1 MREAWTGAAPA
12 SAAATIRR
20 PRGLPLWL
28 RTPGGLV
35 GAVGVGLFV
44 MTALAAPVLAP
55 YDPNGIDLLDILKPP
70 SASHWLGTDQFG
82 RDILSRVL
90 WGART
95 SLTVAVA
102 SLALAAAVGIVV
114 GALAG
119 YRGGWLDEAV
129 MRLVDVLL
137 SFPDIMLAL
146 AVGTVLPPGLG
157 STIVAIGVYNLPQ
170 VIRVTRG
177 AVLGVRNN
185 LYIEGARAI
194 GKSDWGI
201 LTRYVIPN
209 AIPPIVVLL
218 TLRTAAS
225 ILTAAG
231 LSFLGLGVQP
241 PTPEWGAMI
250 TEARTYLVSAPHLS
264 VAPGVAIALT
274 VLSFNLLGD
283 ALNDALNPRM
293 RSRLRTIQR

>member
-1 MREAWTGAAPA
+1 MTQFSVVAVE
-12 SAAATIRR
+12 SVRR
-20 PRGLPLWL
+20 PRRLPLWL
-28 RTPGGLV
+28 RTPGGMV
-35 GAVGVGLFV
+35 GALGVSLFV
-44 MTALAAPVLAP
+44 AVALSAPIISP
-55 YDPNGIDLLDILKPP
+55 YDPNAIDLLDILKPP
-70 SASHWLGTDQFG
+70 SATHWLGTDQFG
-82 RDILSRVL
+82 RDVFSRIV
-90 WGART
+90 WGSRI

-102 SLALAAAVGIVV
+102 SLGLAAAAGILL
-114 GALAG
+114 GAVAG
-119 YRGGWLDEAV
+119 YRGGWMDEAI
-129 MRLVDVLL
+129 MRFVDVLL
-137 SFPDIMLAL
+137 SFPDIMLAI
-146 AVGTVLPPGLG
+146 AVGAILPPGLG
-157 STIVAIGVYNLPQ
+157 STIIAIGVYNLPQ

-185 LYIEGARAI
+185 LYVEGARAA

-201 LTRYVIPN
+201 LAHYVIPN

-250 TEARTYLVSAPHLS
+250 SEARTYLVTAPHLS
-264 VAPGVAIALT
+264 LIPGVAIAMT

-293 RSRLRTIQR
+293 RSRLRAIRG